1 MLRSESRQQVLDKH
15 LNILTSLCF
24 SCEKPGLQ
32 RKVKF
37 VATLSELPLFR
48 SDYGVIC
55 FQAGHQLQCCWCAAK
70 PQGRLRAGAGAL
82 FQRGCG
88 MEEAGE
94 GKVRDGRA
102 QDEAREEGQKQNA
115 MEKRAKPID
124 RIDSNISL
132 LSF

>member
-1 MLRSESRQQVLDKH
+1 
-15 LNILTSLCF
+15 
-24 SCEKPGLQ
+24 
-32 RKVKF
+32 
-37 VATLSELPLFR
+37 
-48 SDYGVIC
+48 
-55 FQAGHQLQCCWCAAK
+55 
-70 PQGRLRAGAGAL
+70 
-82 FQRGCG
+82 

-115 MEKRAKPID
+115 MEKRAKLID